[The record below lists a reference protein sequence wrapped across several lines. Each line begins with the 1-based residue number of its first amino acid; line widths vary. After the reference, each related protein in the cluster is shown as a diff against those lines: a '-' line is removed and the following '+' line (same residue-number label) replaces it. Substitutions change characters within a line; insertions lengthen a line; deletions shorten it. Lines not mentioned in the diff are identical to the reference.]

1 MIDVR
6 RLQVRR
12 EKALAD
18 DLAGRQDVKKGVAK
32 IHEMWSGRG
41 FGPRRE
47 LLTHSLRLTRSMSPE
62 IADSVARCRDLV
74 GLDRPVELY
83 VRPEPMFQ
91 ATCMKNPAG
100 PLVIVLS
107 SRLVEAFSPEE
118 LQFVIGHEIGH
129 AVFDHFRLPMP
140 ALTVIERA
148 AVPLVSRP
156 VALQLYAWARAA
168 ELSADRVGLVCAQD
182 PDAAASGFFKLAS
195 GTSSPRVRPDL
206 ATYAAQVAALGSVPL
221 ARDKEYDAS
230 RDDLDCF
237 STHPYSP
244 VRVRAIYAF
253 SQSAGYQAAVGRG
266 AGALTDD
273 QLEQMILRDLEL
285 MEPGYL
291 EEKNEQSDLLRRL
304 LFTAGAVIA
313 AANGKVEDSEV
324 EALGTLLGND
334 EVEHLAQRVET
345 ARKDLDGRIKAV
357 LEANVPLVRRGQLL
371 QHLTIIAG
379 ADGSVDD
386 PELAELRRIADKL
399 GVDFSV
405 VAHTLAAASAPI
417 D

>member
-1 MIDVR
+1 MVEAKS
-6 RLQVRR
+6 LQVKR
-12 EKALAD
+12 EKALQD
-18 DLAGRQDVKKGVAK
+18 ELSSRQDVKKGVSK
-32 IHEMWSGRG
+32 ILELWSGRG

-47 LLTHSLRLTRSMSPE
+47 LLTHCLRLTRSMSPE
-62 IADSVARCRDLV
+62 IADSVARCREMLKF
-74 GLDRPVELY
+74 DRPIELY
-83 VRPEPMFQ
+83 IKPDPMFQ
-91 ATCMKNPAG
+91 ATCMKNPSG

-107 SRLVEAFSPEE
+107 SRLVECFAPEE

-140 ALTVIERA
+140 ALTLVERA

-195 GTSSPRVRPDL
+195 GTSTPRVRPDL
-206 ATYAAQVAALGSVPL
+206 ATYANQVTALGSVPL

-253 SQSAGYQAAVGRG
+253 SQSASYKSAVGRG
-266 AGALTDD
+266 AGTITDD
-273 QLEQMILRDLEL
+273 QLEEMVGKDMQL

-304 LFTAGAVIA
+304 LFTAGAVVA
-313 AANGKVEDSEV
+313 AANGVVEDSEV

-334 EVEHLAQRVET
+334 EVENLAQRVET
-345 ARKDLDGRIKAV
+345 AKKDLDGRIKAV
-357 LEANVPLVRRGQLL
+357 VEANVPVLRRAQLM

-379 ADGSVDD
+379 ADGNVDD
-386 PELAELRRIADKL
+386 LELEALRSISTKL
-399 GVDFSV
+399 GVEFSV